1 MVYIYICVCVSY
13 IYYIIYPMLYQYSIK
28 NVDVSFHMK
37 YHPCQPN
44 DSTSR
49 LSVGPVGPLEMEP
62 LRYHRRGHAGSW
74 PWRKHLGDRG
84 DLGDLVGFLCFPV
97 VFGLF
102 LLELCWMMFGIWWCV
117 LMTRLV
123 FSDLILYNINNYEGL
138 LYDYYVD
145 WKFEKFDVCFVFGR
159 FNGK

>member
-1 MVYIYICVCVSY
+1 MNEYMIYIYMYIWYIYIYVCVCIYIWYIYIYVCVCVSY

-97 VFGLF
+97 VLGLF

-123 FSDLILYNINNYEGL
+123 FFWSNFI
-138 LYDYYVD
+138 
-145 WKFEKFDVCFVFGR
+145 
-159 FNGK
+159 